1 MPHPVPNLAV
11 NPIYGVAWILL
22 AAWLV
27 LLIALAIG
35 WYRITRRPRTAI
47 RTRFKYW
54 IASRST
60 AGSHTLH
67 SGTLPRLREHDPRR
81 R

>member
-11 NPIYGVAWILL
+11 NPIYGVAWIML
-22 AAWLV
+22 AVWLV

-35 WYRITRRPRTAI
+35 LYRITRRQRNVI

-60 AGSHTLH
+60 AGSLTLH
-67 SGTLPRLREHDPRR
+67 SGTLPRLREHDPRSR
-81 R
+81 

>member
-11 NPIYGVAWILL
+11 NPIYGVAWIML
-22 AAWLV
+22 AAWFV

-35 WYRITRRPRTAI
+35 LYRITRRQCNVI

-60 AGSHTLH
+60 AGSLTLH
-67 SGTLPRLREHDPRR
+67 SDTLPRLREHDPRSS
-81 R
+81 